1 MRPSRFRG
9 DRILPEGKC
18 ASGPRGRTAPPRRGA
33 PLVGVLP
40 RSGVGEPRDYK
51 RCVSADE
58 LRAGAKASADRV
70 LKRARRDEH
79 SDALLAT
86 ARSDAARGRLPM
98 PRDAAAEPPPDGAVV
113 IPRFGVPQGVKED
126 GSPKARRTWR
136 WRPSRRPS
144 RGRYVR
150 WTTAA
155 PPTST
160 ERRSPRPPETRRRGC
175 RLARLRAQGKLRHD
189 TVDSLYDV
197 AQVVH
202 EASRGDDV
210 LLFKADIDAAFRR
223 VPLCPRD
230 RDFAWVAFRHG
241 HTVLVAQHTALPF
254 GAGERAARAPSR
266 PPPPSCIVSEQ
277 RAQLGTSRRV
287 VHPYM
292 PQAAAGRV
300 IAIRGRLVQR
310 RTDVAGAA
318 RALARDSGRAASAC
332 PRTGKARAGMRGPR
346 GPRPARRRGGCGP

>member
-1 MRPSRFRG
+1 MCAVVRRLRHRSRAGVRDRQRPTAEHASARMRPSRFRG

-51 RCVSADE
+51 RCISADE

-86 ARSDAARGRLPM
+86 ARSDAALGRLTM

-136 WRPSRRPS
+136 LRPSRRPS
-144 RGRYVR
+144 RGRYGR
-150 WTTAA
+150 WTIAA

-160 ERRSPRPPETRRRGC
+160 ERRSPRPPGTRRRG
-175 RLARLRAQGKLRHD
+175 
-189 TVDSLYDV
+189 
-197 AQVVH
+197 
-202 EASRGDDV
+202 
-210 LLFKADIDAAFRR
+210 ADRR
-223 VPLCPRD
+223 VAARRRSGGTIPSIRFTMSPR
-230 RDFAWVAFRHG
+230 RCTRH
-241 HTVLVAQHTALPF
+241 
-254 GAGERAARAPSR
+254 RAAKMSYCLRQTSMRPFVACRCTRGTATLRGSR
-266 PPPPSCIVSEQ
+266 SATAIQCSS
-277 RAQLGTSRRV
+277 RNTRLFLSAQ
-287 VHPYM
+287 
-292 PQAAAGRV
+292 
-300 IAIRGRLVQR
+300 
-310 RTDVAGAA
+310 AGA
-318 RALARDSGRAASAC
+318 
-332 PRTGKARAGMRGPR
+332 RT
-346 GPRPARRRGGCGP
+346 ARRRGALLLCQ